1 MQKSSD
7 ENPGGGHP
15 IPDVALGDQTRQTQ
29 LDDTGS
35 VSNDVDAAQF
45 LAGSFLFGNDVDDG
59 GFGSGLHHEP
69 GASELSPSVVPSEFL
84 DSCALN
90 PTRNVAEVAQPTVST
105 AVYNSIFARNLFSN
119 CDAACIKMP
128 WEEGI
133 FKDIFSDDI
142 LSDAL
147 VPKMPVANL
156 CSFELDVPPL
166 TVAETL
172 ASVADPV
179 PKLPVFESCISSG
192 DDLHFHSKR
201 QQLRDVAIGKFLVV
215 LRCNLEASVT
225 GRQILEECPHEQSQ
239 QRAYDIVDAVLG
251 VNSPA
256 TLIKRANALLAFLR
270 WCARVGNADVNP
282 FQEHVVWDYFQ
293 HLKNTDAPATKADTM
308 LSSLRFAL
316 HILGFSCLAGAV
328 SSRRLVGAC
337 ELMLSGKRLLKQALV
352 LTVKQVV
359 SLHTILEDV
368 ERHIVDR
375 ALVAYLLFA
384 LYGRCRNS
392 DLLAIHTLTPDF
404 GVEGGYVIITT
415 CNHKSGRM
423 AALKTR
429 LLPIVVPA
437 RGVDGSIWTYTALKV
452 IAEAGCPTRVFNEGP
467 LLPAP
472 SNGFGDFMQRGLR
485 SSEVSKML
493 RTFLGISSDVRPDS
507 DEIVSSHSL
516 KATLL
521 AWAARFGMTPQSRSL
536 LGRHFMPQ

>member
-1 MQKSSD
+1 M
-7 ENPGGGHP
+7 
-15 IPDVALGDQTRQTQ
+15 
-29 LDDTGS
+29 
-35 VSNDVDAAQF
+35 
-45 LAGSFLFGNDVDDG
+45 
-59 GFGSGLHHEP
+59 
-69 GASELSPSVVPSEFL
+69 
-84 DSCALN
+84 
-90 PTRNVAEVAQPTVST
+90 
-105 AVYNSIFARNLFSN
+105 
-119 CDAACIKMP
+119 
-128 WEEGI
+128 
-133 FKDIFSDDI
+133 
-142 LSDAL
+142 
-147 VPKMPVANL
+147 
-156 CSFELDVPPL
+156 
-166 TVAETL
+166 
-172 ASVADPV
+172 
-179 PKLPVFESCISSG
+179 
-192 DDLHFHSKR
+192 
-201 QQLRDVAIGKFLVV
+201 
-215 LRCNLEASVT
+215 
-225 GRQILEECPHEQSQ
+225 
-239 QRAYDIVDAVLG
+239 
-251 VNSPA
+251 
-256 TLIKRANALLAFLR
+256 
-270 WCARVGNADVNP
+270 
-282 FQEHVVWDYFQ
+282 
-293 HLKNTDAPATKADTM
+293 
-308 LSSLRFAL
+308 
-316 HILGFSCLAGAV
+316 
-328 SSRRLVGAC
+328 
-337 ELMLSGKRLLKQALV
+337 
-352 LTVKQVV
+352 KQVV